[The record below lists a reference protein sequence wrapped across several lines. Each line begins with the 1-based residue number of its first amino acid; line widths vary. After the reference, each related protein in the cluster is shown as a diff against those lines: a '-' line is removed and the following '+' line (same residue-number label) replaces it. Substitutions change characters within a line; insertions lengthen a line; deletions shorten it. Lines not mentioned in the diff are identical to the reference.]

1 MAEGR
6 GSLALNQNA
15 ILAGLVLC
23 VHLAVILFNLF
34 GLIAVPL
41 GAWRG
46 WPFVRVFWWRALHLA
61 ALAVVALQALLG
73 RACFLTLWQDSFVQ
87 NAGEAGSGVP
97 LIQRWVSRAIF
108 WPLPVW
114 FFAVLYVAVWIYAI
128 MLWRLVPPRRFGKP
142 AP

>member
-6 GSLALNQNA
+6 GSLALKRDA
-15 ILAGLVLC
+15 LLAGLVLG
-23 VHLAVILFNLF
+23 VHVGVILFNLF

-46 WPFVRVFWWRALHLA
+46 CGFVRVFWWRALHLA
-61 ALAVVALQALLG
+61 ALAFVALQAVLG
-73 RACFLTLWQDSFVQ
+73 RACFLTLWQDSLVQ
-87 NAGEAGSGVP
+87 NGGEAGSGVP
-97 LIQRWVSRAIF
+97 LIQRWVSWAIF

-128 MLWRLVPPRRFGKP
+128 VLWRLVPPRRPGRP
-142 AP
+142 AS